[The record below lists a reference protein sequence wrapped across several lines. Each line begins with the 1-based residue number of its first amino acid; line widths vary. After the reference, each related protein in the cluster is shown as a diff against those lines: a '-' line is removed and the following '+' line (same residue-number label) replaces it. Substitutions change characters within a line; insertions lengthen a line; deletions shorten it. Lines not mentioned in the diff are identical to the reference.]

1 LGVEL
6 DSAAEVRRGDLLFW
20 HGHVAFVVDH
30 DMLLHANAGHM
41 MTVYEPLETAVDRI
55 AAQGDGGITLRRR
68 LTKPENGPNNK
79 TITTEKTDD

>member
-1 LGVEL
+1 
-6 DSAAEVRRGDLLFW
+6 
-20 HGHVAFVVDH
+20 
-30 DMLLHANAGHM
+30 M